1 MRKKNKSF
9 LILTLFISFVFLG
22 LSFIIV
28 QAQSGNPL
36 SGLDDTAGQVTA
48 FQGQT
53 GSNADYS
60 NFLQTKAG
68 QIIGAILSFVG
79 VLFLGLMI
87 YAGILWMTAQD
98 NEQQV
103 NKAKGMLTNAIIGII
118 IVFAAYAITA
128 FIGAEILQ

>member
-9 LILTLFISFVFLG
+9 LILTLLISFILLS
-22 LSFIIV
+22 LSFV
-28 QAQSGNPL
+28 TTNAQSGDPL
-36 SGLDDTAGQVTA
+36 AGLNDTAGQITA
-48 FQGQT
+48 FESQT
-53 GSNADYS
+53 GSDYS

-87 YAGILWMTAQD
+87 YAGILWMTAQG

-103 NKAKGMLTNAIIGII
+103 NKAKGMLTNAIIGIV